1 MLKNGCFDPI
11 QKTQTVN
18 ARCNT
23 DRHCQFLENTECIP
37 SYQDIGTK
45 TCRCKKGTLPKP
57 AIKDT
62 GLVPGCEETEF
73 TQLLTV
79 DSCRRVFTLGAY
91 TVEYELHSASDQILK
106 DSIRMQKFAREMIL
120 FLLRNVFLFFFLS
133 KEIRLFLLRVCHCLR
148 S

>member
-37 SYQDIGTK
+37 SYQDIGSK

-79 DSCRRVFTLGAY
+79 DSCRRIFTLGAY
-91 TVEYELHSASDQILK
+91 TVIC
-106 DSIRMQKFAREMIL
+106 L
-120 FLLRNVFLFFFLS
+120 FLNQKCSDLFA
-133 KEIRLFLLRVCHCLR
+133 E
-148 S
+148 